1 MFEKLS
7 ARADPSLPKGVVAR
21 FVGLS
26 SPSTG
31 RFPTGQHPCQGMYYH
46 LEKTTPKVAIMLVHY
61 SADFTEHYMAG
72 PLAALGFGVLGWNTR
87 YRGFEDIFIL
97 EKALE
102 DIAVG
107 TEWLKKEAGA
117 KKIVFIGNSGG
128 GSLLAAYHGTAQ
140 NDPSLIAA
148 DAFIFLNSHPGRP
161 GVMTKMLDP
170 SVIDENDL
178 LKRDPSLDM
187 YNPANKIP
195 YSTEFVKRY
204 RAAQIERNHRITA
217 WAKEELKRLNDAGI
231 PDRLFSLQRSVADLR
246 FTDTTIDPS
255 DRPANA
261 CFVGNPEIANRDF
274 PLIGRTSSL
283 KTWLSMWSLSES
295 KTKLEVYAGS
305 FKVPTLVIQCL
316 SDTGVFPSDAREIF
330 DMVVSSDKE
339 LKFLPGTH
347 FFEDQEDLKGAV
359 KVIAEWVQKKT

>member
-1 MFEKLS
+1 MFEKLT
-7 ARADPSLPKGVVAR
+7 ARLDPSLPKGVVSR
-21 FVGLS
+21 FVGLN

-46 LEKTTPKVAIMLVHY
+46 LENTTPSVAIMFSHY
-61 SADFTEHYMAG
+61 SADFTEHYLAG
-72 PLAALGFGVLGWNTR
+72 PLAAQGFGVLGWNTR

-97 EKALE
+97 EKAIE
-102 DIAVG
+102 DIGVG
-107 TEWLKKEAGA
+107 TEWLKKEAGV

-128 GSLLAAYHGTAQ
+128 GSLMAAFHGTAQ
-140 NDPSLIAA
+140 NDPSLVAA
-148 DAFIFLNSHPGRP
+148 DAFIFLNAHPGRP

-187 YNPANKIP
+187 YNPAHKIP
-195 YSTEFVKRY
+195 YSQEFIKRY

-217 WAKEELKRLNDAGI
+217 WAKAELKRLNDVGI

-261 CFVGNPEIANRDF
+261 CFVGDPELANRDF

-295 KTKLEVYAGS
+295 KTKLEVYAGA
-305 FKVPTLVIQCL
+305 FRVPTLVVQCL
-316 SDTGVFPSDAREIF
+316 HDTGVYPSDARDIF
-330 DMVVSSDKE
+330 DMVVSEDKE
-339 LKFLPGTH
+339 LKFVSGSH
-347 FFEDQEDLKGAV
+347 FFEKVEDLKVAV
-359 KVIAEWVQKKT
+359 ALMTEWVQKRT